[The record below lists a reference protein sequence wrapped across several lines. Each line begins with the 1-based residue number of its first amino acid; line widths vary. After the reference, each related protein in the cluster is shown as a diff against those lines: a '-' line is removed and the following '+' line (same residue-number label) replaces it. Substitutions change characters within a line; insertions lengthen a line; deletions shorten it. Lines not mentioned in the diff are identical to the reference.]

1 VRWVITEPNGRRM
14 PLDPIPAPDGNMWVD
29 RIEGGT
35 PIMRVALSG
44 ADVPGNVAIRYVSHF
59 VTCPDRDSW
68 RTR

>member
-1 VRWVITEPNGRRM
+1 
-14 PLDPIPAPDGNMWVD
+14 MWVD